1 MNCAWR
7 EYDEQRKDL
16 RLSELHRC
24 VLCKAT
30 WMSGDAVDCLI
41 IGGGP
46 AGLTAA
52 IYAARFRLRVCL
64 IDAGQSRAALIPL
77 TRNHA
82 GFPEGISGV
91 ALLERMREQAQKWG
105 AALRGGAIHS
115 LARRGGGFVATWADG
130 EVAARAVLMATG
142 LTSHRPDMS
151 DDVHLAALAAGCFRY
166 CPVCDGFEVMD
177 QDVAVIGTG
186 ARGAKEALFLRSF
199 TDRVTLIAPDGAH
212 VFDTDERCAL
222 IDAAVILAD
231 GPLETMA
238 LAPSGLRLQFGRA
251 TKVFESV
258 YPALGSTAHSELAA
272 GLGAALTAEG
282 CLKVDAHQRTSVE
295 GLYAA
300 GDVVIGLDQIS
311 HAMGEAGV
319 AATTI
324 RNDLAAR
331 HPLLR

>member
-1 MNCAWR
+1 
-7 EYDEQRKDL
+7 
-16 RLSELHRC
+16 
-24 VLCKAT
+24 
-30 WMSGDAVDCLI
+30 MSGDAVDCLI

-52 IYAARFRLRVCL
+52 IYAARFRLKVCL
-64 IDAGQSRAALIPL
+64 IDGERSRAALIPL

-105 AALRGGAIHS
+105 AALRRGMIHS
-115 LARRGGGFVATWADG
+115 LAKGPEGFVATWADG

-142 LTSHRPDMS
+142 VTNHHPDMS
-151 DDVHLAALAAGCFRY
+151 DDLHSAALAAGRLRY
-166 CPVCDGFEVMD
+166 CPVCDGFEVID

-199 TDRVTLIAPDGAH
+199 TERVTLIAPDEAH
-212 VFDTDERCAL
+212 ALDTDERRVLAE
-222 IDAAVILAD
+222 AAVVLAD
-231 GPLETMA
+231 GPLTTMV
-238 LAPSGLRLQFGRA
+238 LAPCGIRLQFGRA
-251 TKVFESV
+251 TKVFASV
-258 YPALGSTAHSELAA
+258 YPALGSTVHSHLAA
-272 GLGAALTAEG
+272 GLGAAVTSEG
-282 CLKVDAHQRTSVE
+282 CLKVDAHQRTSVD

-300 GDVVIGLDQIS
+300 GDVASGLDQIS

-324 RNDLAAR
+324 RNDLDAQW
-331 HPLLR
+331 PLRR